1 MLTCLSFSFLRKR
14 ERERENKRMRE
25 NEREREREIC
35 RNNFLFK
42 QTLSYANAII
52 IRRSIFCLSSYTTC
66 SVLHISP
73 LSIVI
78 DQYTF
83 EYNLSSNDL
92 FRINIIFLSRKTFL
106 LIDYNQ
112 RKRKKKREKRT
123 KEKGTSI
130 SLPSKYKFNSIKKNQ
145 ETPYKIRQ
153 ALHCCWFSLRT
164 SCIQYRLK
172 GEKNISRAPKE
183 KIIIKNIIAR

>member
-25 NEREREREIC
+25 NERGREIC

-73 LSIVI
+73 LRIVI
-78 DQYTF
+78 D
-83 EYNLSSNDL
+83 
-92 FRINIIFLSRKTFL
+92 
-106 LIDYNQ
+106 
-112 RKRKKKREKRT
+112 
-123 KEKGTSI
+123 
-130 SLPSKYKFNSIKKNQ
+130 
-145 ETPYKIRQ
+145 
-153 ALHCCWFSLRT
+153 
-164 SCIQYRLK
+164 
-172 GEKNISRAPKE
+172 
-183 KIIIKNIIAR
+183 